1 MGRRLAARS
10 TSATRSTPTTCSP
23 SRAGSRSRRPAGPRL
38 PVLVGEKGTFWTKIR
53 VHGTPGHGSQPFRT
67 DNALVTAAE
76 VVRRIAEYR
85 PQTQIHESWRQFVEG
100 MHFEPEITAALLDP
114 DDFAGALAELP
125 LGIARHWHA
134 CTHTTFA
141 PTVAHG
147 GTKTNVIPDQVELEV
162 DIRTLPGQTRRR
174 RDRAAARGARRPRRR
189 GRHRVERRPGHRRR
203 RSTRRCGTRW
213 RAPARRLC
221 EGSALGAVADGR
233 RHRQPLLPARRRGRA
248 TASGCSRSGLPY
260 EDFATMFHGNDER
273 VDQESLALST
283 QLWEAVA
290 RDLVG

>member
-1 MGRRLAARS
+1 LLDHERDAVYADYVLTESGGFQI
-10 TSATRSTPTTCSP
+10 P
-23 SRAGSRSRRPAGPRL
+23 SPAGPRL

-53 VHGTPGHGSQPFRT
+53 VHGTPGHGSQPFHT

-76 VVRRIAEYR
+76 VVRRIAEFR

-100 MHFEPEITAALLDP
+100 MHFDAEVTAALLDP
-114 DDFAGALAELP
+114 DRFDGALTELP

-147 GTKTNVIPDQVELEV
+147 GTKTNVIPDQVDLEV
-162 DIRTLPGQTRRR
+162 DIRTLPGQTGA
-174 RDRAAARGARRPRRR
+174 DAAALLREALGDLADKVEITSNDDPATASPVETPLWDSLART
-189 GRHRVERRPGHRRR
+189 
-203 RSTRRCGTRW
+203 S
-213 RAPARRLC
+213 ARLC
-221 EGSALGAVADGR
+221 EGSALVPSLMVGGTDNRFFRRAGAVGYGFGLFSKR
-233 RHRQPLLPARRRGRA
+233 
-248 TASGCSRSGLPY
+248 LPY